1 LLDCID
7 LPYGKLPV
15 LEVDGKFTIS
25 QSTVIGRF
33 LAKRFGLYGKN
44 EMEEVLIDEIVD
56 ALMDFQRGN

>member
-1 LLDCID
+1 
-7 LPYGKLPV
+7 
-15 LEVDGKFTIS
+15 VDGKFTIS

-56 ALMDFQRGN
+56 ALMDFQRGD